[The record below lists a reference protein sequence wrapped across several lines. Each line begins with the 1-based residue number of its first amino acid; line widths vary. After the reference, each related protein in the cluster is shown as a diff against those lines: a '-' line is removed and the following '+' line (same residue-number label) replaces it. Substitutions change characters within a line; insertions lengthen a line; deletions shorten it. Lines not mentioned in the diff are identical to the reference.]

1 MESAGIYDIQKN
13 EVRIVEAGYDNSKME
28 NEDFLKVLLA
38 DLQWQ
43 DPLQAND
50 ITDFIQNTVK
60 LREMEVL
67 NSFQETVEL
76 LKETNEANS
85 LLYASGLIGKKVVYE
100 GNQTFVEN
108 GRSSVSFRLDDNA
121 DIVTVT
127 VMDKQGNVVET
138 ESFSN
143 LQGGVDYPFEI
154 DNPNLTDGYYT
165 VYIEATKDGSPVKS
179 SVKSL
184 GLVESV
190 VRESDGI
197 KVLFDDINVDLNS
210 IVQIGG

>member
-1 MESAGIYDIQKN
+1 MESAGIYDIQN
-13 EVRIVEAGYDNSKME
+13 REVKIVEAGYDNSKMD

-67 NSFQETVEL
+67 SSFQDTVEL

-100 GNQTFVEN
+100 GNQTYVEN
-108 GRSSVSFRLDDNA
+108 GKSTVTFQLEDNA
-121 DIVTVT
+121 DIVNIT
-127 VMDKQGNVVET
+127 VMDSEGNVVEAET
-138 ESFSN
+138 FSY
-143 LQGGVDYPFEI
+143 LQGGIEYPFEI
-154 DNPNLTDGYYT
+154 DNPDLADGYYT
-165 VYIEATKDGSPVKS
+165 IYIEASKDGNPVS
-179 SVKSL
+179 STVKSL

-190 VRESDGI
+190 VKESDGI
-197 KVLFDDINVDLNS
+197 KVLFDGINVDLNS

>member
-1 MESAGIYDIQKN
+1 
-13 EVRIVEAGYDNSKME
+13 
-28 NEDFLKVLLA
+28 
-38 DLQWQ
+38 
-43 DPLQAND
+43 
-50 ITDFIQNTVK
+50 
-60 LREMEVL
+60 
-67 NSFQETVEL
+67 
-76 LKETNEANS
+76 
-85 LLYASGLIGKKVVYE
+85 
-100 GNQTFVEN
+100 
-108 GRSSVSFRLDDNA
+108 
-121 DIVTVT
+121 
-127 VMDKQGNVVET
+127 MDKQGNVVET

>member
-127 VMDKQGNVVET
+127 EMLLRQKVFQT
-138 ESFSN
+138 F
-143 LQGGVDYPFEI
+143 
-154 DNPNLTDGYYT
+154 
-165 VYIEATKDGSPVKS
+165 
-179 SVKSL
+179 
-184 GLVESV
+184 
-190 VRESDGI
+190 RE
-197 KVLFDDINVDLNS
+197 VLITHLR
-210 IVQIGG
+210 

>member
-1 MESAGIYDIQKN
+1 MELGGIYNLERK
-13 EVRIVEAGYDNSKME
+13 EVKIVEAGYDNSKME

-67 NSFQETVEL
+67 NNFQETVKL

-100 GNQTFVEN
+100 GNQTYVQN
-108 GRSSVSFRLDDNA
+108 GESNVTFRLKDNA
-121 DIVTVT
+121 DIVKIT
-127 VMDKQGNVVET
+127 VMDSGGNVVESKNFT
-138 ESFSN
+138 F
-143 LQGGVDYPFEI
+143 LQGGVEYPFKIE
-154 DNPNLTDGYYT
+154 NPQLADGYYT
-165 VYIEATKDGSPVKS
+165 VYIEATKDGNPVETQI
-179 SVKSL
+179 KSL

-190 VRESDGI
+190 VKTNDGI
-197 KVLFDDINVDLNS
+197 KVVFDGNNVDLNS